1 MRFDDVAE
9 DKMYD
14 LEDREYFYY
23 DDGDLNEHRFDINA
37 DSTKK
42 NGYVS
47 VTACTREPL
56 TSAQDSEFY
65 SSITELGMTGIEVV
79 NSLNINNANR
89 IGVAVAVDSDYTLED
104 IDDAGIFGIVIDYL
118 S

>member
-42 NGYVS
+42 NGVRVS
-47 VTACTREPL
+47 DCMYTRTPN
-56 TSAQDSEFY
+56 F
-65 SSITELGMTGIEVV
+65 
-79 NSLNINNANR
+79 
-89 IGVAVAVDSDYTLED
+89 
-104 IDDAGIFGIVIDYL
+104 
-118 S
+118 

>member
-9 DKMYD
+9 DTMID

-23 DDGDLNEHRFDINA
+23 DDRDLNEHRFDINA

-56 TSAQDSEFY
+56 TSNQDSEFY
-65 SSITELGMTGIEVV
+65 SSINDLGMTGIEVV

-104 IDDAGIFGIVIDYL
+104 LDDAGIFGILLDYL